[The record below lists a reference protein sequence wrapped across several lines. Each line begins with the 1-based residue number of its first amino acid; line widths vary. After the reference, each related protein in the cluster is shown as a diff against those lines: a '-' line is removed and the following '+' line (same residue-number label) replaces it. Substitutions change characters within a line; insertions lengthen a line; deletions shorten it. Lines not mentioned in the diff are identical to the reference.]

1 MKLNNCLRKTIVFN
15 YIGKEVKAQLNL
27 TDGYANALTIKEG
40 STVEEFAR
48 IEKYLRDEGFFSV
61 DCSCK

>member
-1 MKLNNCLRKTIVFN
+1 MRLNNCLRKTLAFN
-15 YIGKEVKAQLNL
+15 YMGKEVKAQLNL
-27 TDGYANALTIKEG
+27 TDGIVNVLTIEEG

-61 DCSCK
+61 DLSYE